1 MSMKNTAEPRQDAAP
16 GMRDDL
22 LFFRSWIRQAPLRAR
37 AFKPSSADLARAMAS
52 HVDPSIPGPVVEL
65 GPGTGA
71 VTRAL
76 VERGVDPARLTL
88 VEADPAFCALLRRR
102 WPTARVLQT
111 DA

>member
-22 LFFRSWIRQAPLRAR
+22 LFFRSWIRQAPLRA
-37 AFKPSSADLARAMAS
+37 LARAMAS